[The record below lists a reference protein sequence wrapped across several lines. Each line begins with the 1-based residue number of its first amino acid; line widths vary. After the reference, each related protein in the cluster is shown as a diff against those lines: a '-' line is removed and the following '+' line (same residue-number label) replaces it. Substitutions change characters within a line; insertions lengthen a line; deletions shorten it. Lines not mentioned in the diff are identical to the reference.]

1 MAQTPQSTPW
11 WSNLL
16 AVLITA
22 IVSVLG
28 TLYALRPRVPGAPI
42 TSSIGSFFKDTI
54 TYIPHILILFG
65 VLADM
70 LTYEGVY
77 SIPSL
82 IGLLSIVANWV
93 MKYFWAG
100 MEEFVGKAIEV
111 LKWKLGKGPSPDVPN
126 PRIGIP
132 GRNIIGPPT
141 GGGLGE
147 FFRDYDGCT
156 VQGFGWAKSK
166 YAPQTL
172 VITATIFSYYMFD
185 LIQNRG
191 WTSAA
196 ATITMFLMFYVAQVV
211 IIGDCDADPTEPGV
225 LAKAV
230 AAFTEGLLFG
240 GSSYAIVQAYAPER
254 LPTSAISPYP
264 RRTAADLT
272 PGPNGTM
279 VDEDGYPYLCLPN
292 GQCIPDLSSA
302 EARKNFASLISSTIG
317 SGGLPD
323 MSDCPAAP
331 SDTVKTTTDK

>member
-1 MAQTPQSTPW
+1 MAQLGPTPW

-28 TLYALRPRVPGAPI
+28 TLYALRPRAPGAPI

-70 LTYEGVY
+70 FTYEGVY

-82 IGLLSIVANWV
+82 VGLLSIPGNWV
-93 MKYFWAG
+93 MKYFWTG
-100 MEEFVGKAIEV
+100 FEEFIGKALEV
-111 LKWKLGKGPSPDVPN
+111 LKWKLGSGPAPAVEN
-126 PRIGIP
+126 PRASVP
-132 GRNIIGPPT
+132 GRNIVS
-141 GGGLGE
+141 GGGVGD
-147 FFRDYDGCT
+147 FFKDYDGCT
-156 VQGFGWAKSK
+156 VQGFSWAKNK

-196 ATITMFLMFYVAQVV
+196 ATIVIFFLFYSAEAA
-211 IIGDCDADPTEPGV
+211 IIGECDNDPTAPGT

-230 AAFTEGLLFG
+230 AAFSEGLLFG
-240 GSSYAIVQAYAPER
+240 GSSYAIVQTYAPSR
-254 LPTSAISPYP
+254 LPTSALSPYP
-264 RRTAADLT
+264 RKTASDLK

-279 VDEDGYPYLCLPN
+279 VDENGIPYICLPN
-292 GQCIPDLSSA
+292 GQCIPDLSTMES
-302 EARKNFASLISSTIG
+302 RKNFAGLISNIIG
-317 SGGLPD
+317 NGSIPD
-323 MSDCPAAP
+323 MSNCAAEN
-331 SDTVKTTTDK
+331 TTTTPASSS

>member
-1 MAQTPQSTPW
+1 MPEPGPTPW

-28 TLYALRPRVPGAPI
+28 TLYALRPSAPGGPV

-70 LTYEGVY
+70 FTYEGVY

-82 IGLLSIVANWV
+82 IGILSIVANWV

-100 MEEFVGKAIEV
+100 IEEFIGKALEV
-111 LKWKLGKGPSPDVPN
+111 LKWKLGQGPAPAVPN
-126 PRIGIP
+126 PRAAVP
-132 GRNIIGPPT
+132 GRNIIS

-147 FFRDYDGCT
+147 FFRDYDGCN
-156 VQGFGWAKSK
+156 VQGFSWAKSK
-166 YAPQTL
+166 YAPQTW

-196 ATITMFLMFYVAQVV
+196 ATIVIFLLSFVAQVMV
-211 IIGDCDADPTEPGV
+211 VGDCDADPSEPGV
-225 LAKAV
+225 AAKAI
-230 AAFTEGLLFG
+230 ASFIEGIFFG
-240 GSSYAIVQAYAPER
+240 GTSYAIVQAYAPGR
-254 LPTSAISPYP
+254 LPSSAILPFP
-264 RRTAADLT
+264 KLGPGDLK

-279 VDEDGYPYLCLPN
+279 LDDNGNPYVCLPT
-292 GQCIPDLSSA
+292 GQCIPDLSSM
-302 EARKNFASLISSTIG
+302 ESRKNFANMVSQSIGGGPVDVPNCPAKSSTE
-317 SGGLPD
+317 S
-323 MSDCPAAP
+323 
-331 SDTVKTTTDK
+331 TTDK

>member
-1 MAQTPQSTPW
+1 MTKTPEPTPW

-28 TLYALRPRVPGAPI
+28 TLYALRPRAPGAPV

-93 MKYFWAG
+93 TKYFWAG
-100 MEEFVGKAIEV
+100 IEEFIGKAWEV
-111 LKWKLGKGPSPDVPN
+111 LQWKLGNAPAPGIPN
-126 PRIGIP
+126 PRAAVP
-132 GRNIIGPPT
+132 GRNIIGVTT
-141 GGGLGE
+141 GGAVGD

-156 VQGFGWAKSK
+156 VQGFAWAKSK

-172 VITATIFSYYMFD
+172 VVTATIFSYYMFD

-191 WTSAA
+191 WTNAA
-196 ATITMFLMFYVAQVV
+196 ATITIFLLSYVAQVMV
-211 IIGDCDADPTEPGV
+211 IGDCDADPSEPSAF
-225 LAKAV
+225 AKAI
-230 AAFTEGLLFG
+230 AAFAEGLVFG
-240 GSSYAIVQAYAPER
+240 GSSYAIVQAYAPAR
-254 LPTSAISPYP
+254 LPSASMSPFP
-264 RRTAADLT
+264 RKTVDELK
-272 PGPNGTM
+272 PGANGTM
-279 VDEDGYPYLCLPN
+279 VDADGNPYVCLPS
-292 GQCIPDLSSA
+292 GQCIPDLSTM
-302 EARKNFASLISSTIG
+302 EAKKNFAGMVSETIG
-317 SGGLPD
+317 SGTPPD
-323 MSDCPAAP
+323 MPDCPAA
-331 SDTVKTTTDK
+331 SNRS

>member
-1 MAQTPQSTPW
+1 LELNNMAGPADTPW

-28 TLYALRPRVPGAPI
+28 TLYALRPSPPGSPMK
-42 TSSIGSFFKDTI
+42 SSVGSFFKDTI

-65 VLADM
+65 ILADM
-70 LTYEGVY
+70 FTYEGVY

-82 IGLLSIVANWV
+82 VGLLSIVGNWV
-93 MKYFWAG
+93 MKYFWMG
-100 MEEFVGKAIEV
+100 LEEFVGKALEV
-111 LKWKLGKGPSPDVPN
+111 LKWKLGQGPPPPN
-126 PRIGIP
+126 PRASVP
-132 GRNIIGPPT
+132 GRNIIS
-141 GGGLGE
+141 GGGLGD
-147 FFRDYDGCT
+147 FFKDYDGCS

-196 ATITMFLMFYVAQVV
+196 ATITIFSIFYIAQTV
-211 IIGDCDADPTEPGV
+211 IIGECDPDPTAPKT
-225 LAKAV
+225 LAKAI

-240 GSSYAIVQAYAPER
+240 GSSYAIVQAYAPGR
-254 LPTSAISPYP
+254 LPTSALSPYP
-264 RRTAADLT
+264 RKTASDLK

-279 VDEDGYPYLCLPN
+279 LDENGNPYVCLPN
-292 GQCIPDLSSA
+292 GQCIPDLSTMES
-302 EARKNFASLISSTIG
+302 RKNFAGIMSSTIG
-317 SGGLPD
+317 SGTIPD
-323 MSDCPAAP
+323 MSGCPAT
-331 SDTVKTTTDK
+331 SST

>member
-1 MAQTPQSTPW
+1 MAKTPEPTPW

-28 TLYALRPRVPGAPI
+28 TLYALRPRVQGAPV

-77 SIPSL
+77 SVPSL
-82 IGLLSIVANWV
+82 IGLLSIVGNWV

-100 MEEFVGKAIEV
+100 VEEFVGNAWGV
-111 LKWKLGKGPSPDVPN
+111 LQWKLGNAPAP
-126 PRIGIP
+126 GIP
-132 GRNIIGPPT
+132 RANVVGAPVVT
-141 GGGLGE
+141 GGGMGD

-156 VQGFGWAKSK
+156 VQGFEWAKSK

-172 VITATIFSYYMFD
+172 VVTSTIFSYYIFD

-196 ATITMFLMFYVAQVV
+196 ATITIFFLSYTAQVMV
-211 IIGDCDADPTEPGV
+211 VGDCDTGPGAPGA

-230 AAFTEGLLFG
+230 ASFTEGILFG
-240 GSSYAIVQAYAPER
+240 GSSYAIVQAYAPDR
-254 LPTSAISPYP
+254 LPTSALSPFP
-264 RRTAADLT
+264 RKSVGDLK
-272 PGPNGTM
+272 PGASGTM
-279 VDEDGYPYLCLPN
+279 VDEAGNPYVCLPS
-292 GQCIPDLSSA
+292 GQCIPDLSTM
-302 EARKNFASLISSTIG
+302 EAKKNFANTVSQTIG
-317 SGGLPD
+317 SGKAPD
-323 MSDCPAAP
+323 MPDCPAANN
-331 SDTVKTTTDK
+331 TTSRS

>member
-1 MAQTPQSTPW
+1 MPKTPEDTPW

-22 IVSVLG
+22 IISVLG
-28 TLYALRPRVPGAPI
+28 TLYALRPRVPGAPV

-65 VLADM
+65 VLADV

-82 IGLLSIVANWV
+82 IGLLSIPANWV
-93 MKYFWAG
+93 MKYFWTG
-100 MEEFVGKAIEV
+100 VEEFIGKAWEV
-111 LKWKLGKGPSPDVPN
+111 LQWKMGNAPAPGLAARMAV
-126 PRIGIP
+126 P
-132 GRNIIGPPT
+132 GRNIIGAPTT
-141 GGGLGE
+141 GGGPGD

-156 VQGFGWAKSK
+156 VQGFAWAKSK

-172 VITATIFSYYMFD
+172 VITSTIFFYYIFD

-191 WTSAA
+191 WKNAA
-196 ATITMFLMFYVAQVV
+196 ATITIFLLSYVAQVV
-211 IIGDCDADPTEPGV
+211 VVGECSDGPGEPGA

-230 AAFTEGLLFG
+230 ASFTEGLLFG

-254 LPTSAISPYP
+254 LPTASMSLFP
-264 RRTAADLT
+264 RVRVGDLK

-279 VDEDGYPYLCLPN
+279 TDADGNPYVCLPS
-292 GQCIPDLSSA
+292 GQCIPDLSTI
-302 EARKNFASLISSTIG
+302 EAKKNFAGMVSETLG
-317 SGGLPD
+317 SGSPPD
-323 MSDCPAAP
+323 MPDCPA
-331 SDTVKTTTDK
+331 SSS

>member
-1 MAQTPQSTPW
+1 MAKTPEPTPW

-28 TLYALRPRVPGAPI
+28 TLYALRPRAPGAPI

-82 IGLLSIVANWV
+82 IGLLSIVGNWV
-93 MKYFWAG
+93 MSYFWAG
-100 MEEFVGKAIEV
+100 VEEFIGKAWEV
-111 LKWKLGKGPSPDVPN
+111 LQWKMGTGPAPVVLDSRSGAPT
-126 PRIGIP
+126 RIS
-132 GRNIIGPPT
+132 
-141 GGGLGE
+141 GGAMGD

-156 VQGFGWAKSK
+156 VQGFAWAKSK

-172 VITATIFSYYMFD
+172 VVTATIFSYYMFD

-191 WTSAA
+191 WTNAA
-196 ATITMFLMFYVAQVV
+196 ATITIFLLSFVAQVV
-211 IIGDCDADPTEPGV
+211 TVGDCDADPSEPGAF
-225 LAKAV
+225 AKAI

-240 GSSYAIVQAYAPER
+240 GSSYAIVQAYAPAR
-254 LPTSAISPYP
+254 LPSASMSPFP
-264 RRTAADLT
+264 RKTVDELK
-272 PGPNGTM
+272 PGANGTM
-279 VDEDGYPYLCLPN
+279 VDADGNPYICLPS
-292 GQCIPDLSSA
+292 GQCIPDLSTMESK
-302 EARKNFASLISSTIG
+302 KNFAGMVSEKIG
-317 SGGLPD
+317 TGAPPD
-323 MSDCPAAP
+323 VPDCPAA
-331 SDTVKTTTDK
+331 SNTTTRS

>member
-1 MAQTPQSTPW
+1 MTQLGPTPW

-28 TLYALRPRVPGAPI
+28 TLYALRPRTPGEPI

-70 LTYEGVY
+70 FTYEGVY

-82 IGLLSIVANWV
+82 IGLLSIFGNWA
-93 MKYFWAG
+93 MGYFWAG
-100 MEEFVGKAIEV
+100 MEEFIGKALEV
-111 LKWKLGKGPSPDVPN
+111 LKWKLGQGPSPAAPN
-126 PRIGIP
+126 PRAAVP
-132 GRNIIGPPT
+132 GRNIIS
-141 GGGLGE
+141 GGAMGD
-147 FFRDYDGCT
+147 FFKDYDGCS

-191 WTSAA
+191 WTNAA
-196 ATITMFLMFYVAQVV
+196 ATITIFLLSYTAQVFV
-211 IIGDCDADPTEPGV
+211 IGDCDADPSEPGV
-225 LAKAV
+225 TAKAI
-230 AAFTEGLLFG
+230 AALAEGLLFG
-240 GSSYAIVQAYAPER
+240 GSSYAIVQANAPQR
-254 LPTSAISPYP
+254 LPTSALSPYP
-264 RRTAADLT
+264 RKTASDLK
-272 PGPNGTM
+272 PGANGAL
-279 VDEDGYPYLCLPN
+279 VDENGNPYVCLPN

-302 EARKNFASLISSTIG
+302 EARKNFAGLISSTIG
-317 SGGLPD
+317 SGGVPD
-323 MSDCPAAP
+323 MSNCAANN
-331 SDTVKTTTDK
+331 TTTKSSS

>member
-1 MAQTPQSTPW
+1 MPKTPEPTPW

-28 TLYALRPRVPGAPI
+28 TLYALRPRVSGAPM

-82 IGLLSIVANWV
+82 VGLLSIVANWV

-100 MEEFVGKAIEV
+100 VEEFVGKAWEV
-111 LKWKLGKGPSPDVPN
+111 LQWKLGNGPPPAVPN
-126 PRIGIP
+126 SRAAAPTVISST
-132 GRNIIGPPT
+132 T
-141 GGGLGE
+141 GGAMGD
-147 FFRDYDGCT
+147 FFKDYDGCT
-156 VQGFGWAKSK
+156 VQGFAWAKSK

-172 VITATIFSYYMFD
+172 VVTATIFSYYMFD

-191 WTSAA
+191 WTNAA
-196 ATITMFLMFYVAQVV
+196 ATITIFLLSYVAQVAV
-211 IIGDCDADPTEPGV
+211 VGDCDTDPSAPGTF
-225 LAKAV
+225 AKAV

-240 GSSYAIVQAYAPER
+240 GSSYAIVQAYAPAR
-254 LPTSAISPYP
+254 LPSASMSPFP
-264 RRTAADLT
+264 RKTVDELK
-272 PGPNGTM
+272 PGANGTM
-279 VDEDGYPYLCLPN
+279 LDENGNPYICLPS
-292 GQCIPDLSSA
+292 GQCMPDLSTM
-302 EARKNFASLISSTIG
+302 EAKKNFAGMVSESIG
-317 SGGLPD
+317 TGAPPD
-323 MSDCPAAP
+323 VPDCPAA
-331 SDTVKTTTDK
+331 SNTTTKS

>member
-1 MAQTPQSTPW
+1 MPEPTPW

-28 TLYALRPRVPGAPI
+28 TLYALRPSTPGAPM

-70 LTYEGVY
+70 FTYEGVY

-82 IGLLSIVANWV
+82 IGLLTIPLNWV

-100 MEEFVGKAIEV
+100 IEEFIGKALEV
-111 LKWKLGKGPSPDVPN
+111 LKWKLGQGPMPGVQN
-126 PRIGIP
+126 PRAAVP
-132 GRNIIGPPT
+132 GRNIVS
-141 GGGLGE
+141 GGGIGE

-156 VQGFGWAKSK
+156 VQGFEWAKSK

-172 VITATIFSYYMFD
+172 VVTATVFSYYMFD

-196 ATITMFLMFYVAQVV
+196 ATITIFALFFSAQAMV
-211 IIGDCDADPTEPGV
+211 IGDCDSGPDEPGM

-230 AAFTEGLLFG
+230 ASLTEGLLFG
-240 GSSYAIVQAYAPER
+240 GSSYAIVQAYAPQR
-254 LPTSAISPYP
+254 LPTSALSPFP
-264 RRTAADLT
+264 RKSASDLK
-272 PGPNGTM
+272 PGANGTM
-279 VDEDGYPYLCLPN
+279 VDEKGNPYVCLPT
-292 GQCIPDLSSA
+292 GQCIPDLSTMESRKSFANMVSDTLGTGEVA
-302 EARKNFASLISSTIG
+302 ESPN
-317 SGGLPD
+317 
-323 MSDCPAAP
+323 CPASP
-331 SDTVKTTTDK
+331 S